1 MKRLLTLTVTLLLIA
16 LLLIPLCATASAE
29 EPLVIDLAGLVT
41 KEQAQAL
48 QQAAKELSD
57 RRGVKVVILTTQT
70 TGRRD
75 AEAFADDY
83 YDEHFALVGEPD
95 GILLLISMEERDLY
109 ISTCGTMIDMVDE
122 DMVDVILDEIFDDV
136 RNGDYNAA
144 FSKYLKKVD
153 QVIESYPQRL
163 EEQQRREEAARQ
175 QAKEARQRRLRRSF
189 VIAPIIGLV
198 VGFLPLLINQ
208 SSLTTVRPHDD
219 AGDYF
224 RDQDRRMTVTR
235 DIFLYTNRSTRV
247 IEPQRS
253 SGGSS
258 HSSHST
264 HTSSSGVTHGGHGRK
279 F

>member
-41 KEQAQAL
+41 KEQAQSL